1 MTEKAETMTE
11 KAETGP
17 AWGYR
22 KDENGEVESKL
33 FADGKLPR
41 GWQDTPAKLKG
52 AKNADNG

>member
-1 MTEKAETMTE
+1 MTE

-22 KDENGEVESKL
+22 KDENGEVEAKL